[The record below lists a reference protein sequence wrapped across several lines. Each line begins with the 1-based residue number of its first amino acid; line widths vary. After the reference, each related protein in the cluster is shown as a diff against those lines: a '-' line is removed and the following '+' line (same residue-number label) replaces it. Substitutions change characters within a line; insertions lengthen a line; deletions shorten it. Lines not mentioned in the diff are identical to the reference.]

1 MYAANGVAAFFVYS
15 VGPATPLIAGDL
27 QVSTQSAA
35 LHGTAMAA
43 ALLMA
48 GGIATPVIGRWGRRG
63 ALARAM
69 LTMGAGVVLV
79 LVAPVLV
86 VSLLGAFVAG
96 CAGAI
101 AAIVANATLA
111 DAHPQTAPTVLSE
124 ANATAAWVGLFA
136 PLLMGVFLAVGLG
149 WRVGLALAVPMCL
162 VMAWSLSRRDPDAPR
177 AGDVASA
184 PEEVALES
192 HDQPEVNPGVEPIG
206 PVVVPAAQSSVATTP
221 TSVPAGERRPIPRA
235 VWMVMVAVAAA
246 AGAEFAVNYWG
257 STLLLAN
264 TSASTAA
271 VTAAMSAPVA
281 GIAVGRTIGARL
293 ALRLPAHLLMVG
305 GWMVAL
311 VGFLAFW
318 QVGALPMAVA
328 GLFLTG
334 LGLSMIFPLL
344 LDRAVLLMPDRSDRA
359 MAMAMPSVGLAIGIA
374 PYGLGAL
381 AGQVGVVSAFL
392 VVPLIMIVGLG
403 AVLVTRPAPP
413 G

>member
-27 QVSTQSAA
+27 EVSTQSAA

-48 GGIATPVIGRWGRRG
+48 GGIAAPVIGRWGRRG

-69 LTMGAGVVLV
+69 LAMGTGVILV
-79 LVAPVLV
+79 LVAPILL
-86 VSLLGAFVAG
+86 VSLLGAFIAG

-111 DAHPQTAPTVLSE
+111 DTHPQTAPTVLSE

-162 VMAWSLSRRDPDAPR
+162 AMAWSLGRR
-177 AGDVASA
+177 AGSPGDFDVSSGR
-184 PEEVALES
+184 EEVALAS
-192 HDQPEVNPGVEPIG
+192 HDQPEVTPGVEPIG
-206 PVVVPAAQSSVATTP
+206 PVVVPARGSSATASG
-221 TSVPAGERRPIPRA
+221 TSGSAGQRRPIPRA

-264 TSASTAA
+264 TAASAGA

-281 GIAVGRTIGARL
+281 GVAVGRTIGARL
-293 ALRLPAHLLMVG
+293 ALRLPAHRLMVG
-305 GWMVAL
+305 GWVVAL
-311 VGFLAFW
+311 VGFVGFW
-318 QVGALPMAVA
+318 QVGTLPLAVA

-359 MAMAMPSVGLAIGIA
+359 MALAMPSVGLAIGVA

-381 AGQVGVVSAFL
+381 AGEVGVVSAFL
-392 VVPLIMIVGLG
+392 VVPLSMSAGLG
-403 AVLVTRPAPP
+403 AVLVTRPGPT